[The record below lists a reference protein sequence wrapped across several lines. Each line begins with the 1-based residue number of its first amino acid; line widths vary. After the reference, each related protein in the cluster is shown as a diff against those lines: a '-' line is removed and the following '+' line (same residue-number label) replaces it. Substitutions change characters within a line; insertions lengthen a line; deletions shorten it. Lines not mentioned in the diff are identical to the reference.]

1 MVSSLPQVGWI
12 SPLSDRPPLSSNE
25 PPELHWYVAYTRPR
39 HEKRV
44 EQQMQSCGI
53 DCFLPLYL
61 SLRRWKDRRKQL
73 QLPLFPGYVFVH
85 FSLTDRLRVLQLP
98 GVLEFVSF
106 QGRPAVLAETEM
118 EILRNGLDPA
128 RAEPYPF
135 LTVGRRV
142 RINTGPV
149 AGLEGVLLRRKNK
162 MRVVVAIDSI
172 QRAIAVEV
180 DAKEIE
186 PASR

>member
-1 MVSSLPQVGWI
+1 
-12 SPLSDRPPLSSNE
+12 
-25 PPELHWYVAYTRPR
+25 VAYTKPR

-44 EQQMQSCGI
+44 EQQMQNCGI

-142 RINTGPV
+142 RIHAGPV
-149 AGLEGVLLRRKNK
+149 AGLEGVLVRRKSR
-162 MRVVVAIDSI
+162 MRVVVSIDSI
-172 QRAIAVEV
+172 RRAIAVEV